1 MIQPWFRVRTLTALG
16 EALAGARQSAGLN
29 QTKAAELTNT
39 SRPTI
44 SRAER
49 GHPVST
55 DTVISLLAGTGYEV
69 LVVPRGSQVTVTTP
83 DSGP

>member
-1 MIQPWFRVRTLTALG
+1 MMQPWFRVRTLAALG

-29 QTKAAELTNT
+29 QTETAELTNT
-39 SRPTI
+39 SRPTV

-55 DTVISLLAGTGYEV
+55 ETVISLLASTGYEV
-69 LVVPRGSQVTVTTP
+69 LIVPRGSRVAVSAPQ
-83 DSGP
+83 DQR